1 MSLRRNTLW
10 NLLGSSLP
18 LLAAI
23 LFIPYCLNQLGGESF
38 GVLTL
43 IWALIGYFSLFD
55 LGVGRA
61 LTYEIGRRQ
70 SSEAGADIPAV
81 VRSGLALTFLA
92 GIMGALVMFYLA
104 PYLAGSWLKI
114 TPNLAPDTQ
123 LAFEI
128 TAVGVI
134 FTTLGSGLRGAQE
147 GLNQFKIA
155 SLNKAILGFC
165 TFLLPA
171 FSIYI
176 HGSDLSS
183 IVVYLVAARIFMV
196 ISMLF
201 QLRHYVFAKGLHPI
215 TNHIRSLYSF
225 GIWITISGIVG
236 PLMVYGD
243 RFFVSAAIGAT
254 LLPLYAI
261 PQEGLQRLLLI
272 PGSFCAALLPKL
284 AALPMG
290 ERMTLYRKSHRHVML
305 IMLVI
310 CLVSAAMAYPLL
322 SAWLNPEFAKES
334 LAIVCILAVGIWL
347 NAIALVPYTFLHA
360 NGSTKITAIFHLVEL
375 VIYLAALYYLV
386 DAYGLVGAALAWVL
400 RVGVD
405 LVLLEW
411 AVRKVRLA

>member
-18 LLAAI
+18 LLAAA
-23 LFIPYCLNQLGGESF
+23 LFIPYCFNRLGSEGF

-70 SSEAGADIPAV
+70 LSQTSADIPAV
-81 VRSGLALTFLA
+81 VRSGLVLTLLA
-92 GIMGALVMFYLA
+92 GIAGALIMYCLA

-114 TPNLAPDTQ
+114 TPNLAADVR
-123 LAFEI
+123 LAFEVA
-128 TAVGVI
+128 AVGVI
-134 FTTLGSGLRGAQE
+134 FTTMGSGLRGTQE
-147 GLNQFKIA
+147 GLNHFKIA

-165 TFLLPA
+165 PFSLPA
-171 FSIYI
+171 LSMYV
-176 HGSDLSS
+176 HGPSLYP
-183 IVVYLVAARIFMV
+183 IVIYLVAARVMMV
-196 ISMLF
+196 IIGF
-201 QLRHYVFAKGLHPI
+201 YQLRHFVFARGLHPI
-215 TNHIRSLYSF
+215 VKHIRSLYSF
-225 GIWITISGIVG
+225 GIWVTISGIIG

-272 PGSFCAALLPKL
+272 PGSFCSALLPKL
-284 AALPMG
+284 AGLPMS
-290 ERMTLYRKSHRHVML
+290 ERMALYRKSHRHVLL
-305 IMLVI
+305 IMLAV
-310 CLVSAAMAYPLL
+310 CLASAALAYPIL
-322 SAWLNPEFAKES
+322 SIWLNPEFATES

-347 NAIALVPYTFLHA
+347 NSIAFVPYTFLHA
-360 NGSTKITAIFHLVEL
+360 NGSAKLTAIFHLIEL
-375 VIYLAALYYLV
+375 VIYIAALYFLV
-386 DAYGLVGAALAWVL
+386 EAYGLIGAALAWVL
-400 RVGVD
+400 RVGID

-411 AVRKVRLA
+411 AIRKVKPV

>member
-10 NLLGSSLP
+10 NLLGSGLP
-18 LLAAI
+18 LLAAA
-23 LFIPYCLNQLGGESF
+23 LFIPYCLNQLGSEAF

-70 SSEAGADIPAV
+70 LSKASDDMPAV
-81 VRSGLALTFLA
+81 VRSGLALTLLA
-92 GIMGALVMFYLA
+92 GIVGALVMYCLA

-114 TPNLAPDTQ
+114 TPSLAPDTR
-123 LAFEI
+123 LAFEVA
-128 TAVGVI
+128 AVGVI

-155 SLNKAILGFC
+155 SLNKAILGFF
-165 TFLLPA
+165 TFALPA
-171 FSIYI
+171 LSIYV
-176 HGSDLSS
+176 HGPSLYP
-183 IVVYLVAARIFMV
+183 IVMYLVTARV
-196 ISMLF
+196 IMAIITLF
-201 QLRHYVFAKGLHPI
+201 QLRHFVFAKGLHPI
-215 TNHIRSLYSF
+215 AKHIRSLYSF
-225 GIWITISGIVG
+225 GIWVTISGIIG

-243 RFFVSAAIGAT
+243 RFFVSAAIGAA

-284 AALPMG
+284 AGLPMD
-290 ERMTLYRKSHRHVML
+290 ERMALYRKSHRHVML
-305 IMLVI
+305 IMLVV
-310 CLVSAAMAYPLL
+310 CLASTTLAYPIL
-322 SAWLNPEFAKES
+322 SIWLSPEFATDS

-347 NAIALVPYTFLHA
+347 NAIAFVPYTFLHA
-360 NGSTKITAIFHLVEL
+360 NGSTKLTAIFHLIEL
-375 VIYLAALYYLV
+375 VIYIAALYYLV
-386 DAYGLVGAALAWVL
+386 EAYGLIGAALAWVL

-411 AVRKVRLA
+411 AIRKVKPV